1 MGKGREQNTD
11 KRSIAGIL
19 GAAAL
24 LLLFWVWAGSL
35 QKQETEY
42 FTITA
47 FSVGKADALLLLEG
61 DTAVLVDTGEK
72 DDGEEILRELQKRG
86 IRRLELLLITHFDK
100 DHVGSAAYLM
110 EHLEVSRVMMPDYEG
125 SRPEYTD
132 FISLLEGHPDV
143 QRPDAPVRFST
154 GALEWT
160 VYPAEDPARI
170 RKTDGEYDNNM
181 SLVARVDYG
190 ECRFL
195 LTGDIEEERIRQMLA
210 GGTDWSCDWIKMPH
224 HGRYSR
230 AQRDLLDAARPSF
243 AVICCSKKNPAE
255 DQTLEMLEE
264 RGIVFSDT
272 SETSVVTVCDG
283 ARIEIN

>member
-72 DDGEEILRELQKRG
+72 DDGEEILRELQKRR

-170 RKTDGEYDNNM
+170 RKTDGEYDNDM

-210 GGTDWSCDWIKMPH
+210 GGTNWSCDWIKMPH
-224 HGRYSR
+224 HGRYSC
-230 AQRDLLDAARPSF
+230 AQRDLLDAVRPSF